1 MARAELL
8 ISLVKAGM
16 RVDRNAVR
24 AAAENI
30 IADEKSKQHNI
41 LADRIARALQ
51 TTKAID
57 GSRPSALFL
66 HQPNDKGRQAL
77 AEVTA
82 KHRLDDLVLN
92 PQTRSNIDSLVEEQR
107 QANHLKANNL
117 EPRHRIMLIGPPG
130 NGKTSLAEAIAQA
143 LAVPFFVIRYD
154 CLIGSYLGETAQR
167 LKQTLDYVKAA
178 PCVLFFDE
186 FDTIG
191 KERGD
196 TNETGEIKRVVS
208 SLLMQV
214 DELPSHTIII
224 AASNHPELLDRATWR
239 RFQLRLP
246 LPAPTQ
252 NELASYLQQQL
263 KQLKGDP
270 GMPPS
275 TLAAKL
281 GEISYAEARDFMLDL
296 RRQEVLSI
304 HKRKLGTILA
314 ECLQTWNS
322 RARSS
327 ESDKNKTTKGN

>member
-24 AAAENI
+24 AAAETI

-57 GSRPSALFL
+57 GSRPSAQFL

-82 KHRLDDLVLN
+82 KHRLDDLALN
-92 PQTRSNIDSLVEEQR
+92 PQTRSNSDSLVEEQR
-107 QANHLKANNL
+107 QATHLKSNGL

-130 NGKTSLAEAIAQA
+130 NGKTTLAEAIAQA

-214 DELPSHTIII
+214 DDLPSHTIII

-246 LPAPTQ
+246 
-252 NELASYLQQQL
+252 
-263 KQLKGDP
+263 
-270 GMPPS
+270 
-275 TLAAKL
+275 
-281 GEISYAEARDFMLDL
+281 
-296 RRQEVLSI
+296 
-304 HKRKLGTILA
+304 
-314 ECLQTWNS
+314 
-322 RARSS
+322 
-327 ESDKNKTTKGN
+327 